1 MAAINYKHL
10 HYFWAVAKAGSI
22 TRAGERLH
30 LTPQTISGQ
39 LTQFE
44 EVLGHRLFD
53 RVGRRLELTDAGRVA
68 LGYADEIFSL
78 GQELQE
84 TLHNQQG
91 SRTLV
96 FRVGII
102 DAVPKSLAYQLVEP
116 AVHLE
121 ETVRMVCREG
131 KFMDL
136 LADLAVQRLDIV
148 ISDRP
153 MPSSVNVRGFNHLLG
168 ECGVG
173 FFAKPEL
180 ARRLKGKFPQCLQDA
195 PVLLPGED
203 SAVRSRLMAW
213 LSDRQIR
220 PRIVG
225 EFDDGALM
233 KAFGEA
239 GAGVFLSPAA
249 IAETVC
255 RKFNVVQIG
264 DTSEISDQFYAISVE
279 RKLAHPAVVAI
290 SSSARLKLF
299 AATGTPQRR
308 RGAAA
313 RGAAQAG

>member
-44 EVLGHRLFD
+44 EVLGYRLFD
-53 RVGRRLELTDAGRVA
+53 RIGRRMELTDAGRIA
-68 LGYADEIFSL
+68 LGYADQIFAL

-84 TLHNQQG
+84 SLRNEQG
-91 SRTLV
+91 SRALV

-116 AVHLE
+116 AVHLDE
-121 ETVRMVCREG
+121 SVRMVCLEG

-153 MPSSVNVRGFNHLLG
+153 MPSNVNVRGFNHLLG
-168 ECGVG
+168 ECGVE
-173 FFAKPEL
+173 FFATPGL
-180 ARRLKGKFPQCLQDA
+180 ARQLKGKFPECLEGA
-195 PVLLPGED
+195 PLLLPGED
-203 SAVRSRLMAW
+203 SAVRPRLMSW
-213 LSDRQIR
+213 LSQRQLR

-239 GAGVFLSPAA
+239 GAGVFLAPKA
-249 IAETVC
+249 IASVVC
-255 RKFNVVQIG
+255 RHFGV
-264 DTSEISDQFYAISVE
+264 ISLGGTDDITDQFYAISVE

-299 AATGTPQRR
+299 AATGDAVKAVGRKR
-308 RGAAA
+308 AAT
-313 RGAAQAG
+313 R